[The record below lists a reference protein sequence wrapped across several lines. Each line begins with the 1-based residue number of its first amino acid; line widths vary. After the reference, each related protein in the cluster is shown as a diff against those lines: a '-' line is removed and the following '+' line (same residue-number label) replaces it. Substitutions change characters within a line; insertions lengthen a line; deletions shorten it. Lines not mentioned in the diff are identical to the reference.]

1 VTKRADRRGH
11 AACGLAV
18 GTVLATALAIAPAA
32 VASAGHV
39 SANPV
44 GRAALT
50 GSVPGFVR
58 AGRLVGAA
66 RPGGSVDFEVLLGLR
81 NAVGAAAQARARTTP
96 GSPLYAHWLSDAAFR
111 RAYSPSAAEVTAV
124 SAWLRGQGLQVSG
137 VAASR
142 LYVAVHGTVAE
153 AERAFGTT
161 LRLYAYHGKI
171 LRANSTELTVPAS
184 LSHIVAGVTDLDE
197 GMALVHPAGVALPGP
212 PPGFRTGVQ
221 PCSAYYGQKI
231 ATSKPPAYGHHQP
244 YTVCGYLPTQY
255 RSAYGLQGLERRGF
269 NGRGVTVEITDAYA
283 APTIVKDVNTYSRRH
298 GLPPLRPG
306 QFRQVLPPSFD
317 HVEQCGAQGWYGE
330 ETLDVEA
337 VHGMAPGAKIVF
349 VAGSDCL
356 HGLPRAW
363 ADSID
368 HHLAQI
374 ITNSWTVTNGEG
386 TEGQAL
392 SMGYVKFVNEFALE
406 AALTGIGN
414 YFSSGDSG
422 DDTTSVGH
430 KAVDFPASDP
440 WVTGVG
446 GTSVGIG
453 ARGQYLWETG
463 WSNSYSALTNGAW
476 TPAPPGTYNSGA
488 GGGTSKLFG
497 QPFYQKGRVPTS
509 ISEYFSRQPHRAV
522 PDVAM
527 PADPNTGMLVGETQV
542 FPNGTHYG
550 EYRIGGTSLASP
562 LMAGVM
568 AVADDAAGF
577 AHGFINPALY
587 QLLNTSALHDVA
599 PLGHRIAEVRTDY
612 VNGVNNA
619 QGKSWRLRTAAIP
632 TTIFT
637 RFGYDDVTGVG
648 TPNGPAFIRA
658 LGRR

>member
-1 VTKRADRRGH
+1 MNRADRRGR
-11 AACGLAV
+11 AARALAV
-18 GTVLATALAIAPAA
+18 GTVLATGLALAPAA
-32 VASAGHV
+32 IASARQL
-39 SANPV
+39 SANPS
-44 GRAALT
+44 GRAVLA

-66 RPGGSVDFEVLLGLR
+66 RPGDPVNFEVLLGLH
-81 NAVGAAAQARARTTP
+81 NAAGAAAQARARTTP

-111 RAYSPSAAEVTAV
+111 RAYSPSPAEVAAV
-124 SAWLRGQGLQVSG
+124 SAWLRSQKLQVSG

-142 LYVAVHGTVAE
+142 LYVAVRGTVAE

-161 LRLYAYHGKI
+161 LRMYAYHGKV
-171 LRANSTELTVPAS
+171 LRANATELTVPSS
-184 LSHIVAGVTDLDE
+184 LSHMIAGVTDLDD
-197 GMALVHPAGVALPGP
+197 GMALVQPASVALPGP
-212 PPGFRTGVQ
+212 PPGARFGVQ

-231 ATSKPPAYGHHQP
+231 ATNKPPAYGRHQP

-269 NGRGVTVEITDAYA
+269 TGKGVTVEITDAYA
-283 APTIVKDVNTYSRRH
+283 SPTIVKDVNTYSRRH

-306 QFRQVLPPSFD
+306 QFRQVLPPSFN
-317 HVEQCGAQGWYGE
+317 HIKLCGPQGWYGE

-349 VAGSDCL
+349 VAGSNCL

-363 ADSID
+363 ANSID

-392 SMGYVKFVNEFALE
+392 SQGYVKFVNEFALE

-414 YFSSGDSG
+414 YFSSGDDG
-422 DDTTSVGH
+422 DDTISVGH
-430 KAVDFPASDP
+430 RAVDFPASDP

-463 WSNSYSALTNGAW
+463 WSNSYSMLTKGKW

-509 ISEYFSRQPHRAV
+509 ISEYYSSRPHRAV

-587 QLLNTSALHDVA
+587 QLLGTGALHDVR
-599 PLGHRIAEVRTDY
+599 PLGHPIAEVRTDY

-619 QGKSWRLRTAAIP
+619 QGKFWRLRTAGIP

-637 RFGYDDVTGVG
+637 RPGYDDVTGVG
-648 TPNGPAFIRA
+648 SPNGPAFVRA

>member
-1 VTKRADRRGH
+1 MLRRGNCRGRVGVRVL
-11 AACGLAV
+11 AA
-18 GTVLATALAIAPAA
+18 GTVVAAAVALAPAA
-32 VASAGHV
+32 LASVGSTGTGLGGRVALA
-39 SANPV
+39 
-44 GRAALT
+44 

-66 RPGGSVDFEVLLGLR
+66 PPGGAVDFEVLLGMR
-81 NAVGAAAQARARTTP
+81 HAAAAAADAQARTMP

-111 RAYSPSAAEVTAV
+111 RAYSPTSREVAAV
-124 SAWLRGQGLQVSG
+124 SAWLRGGGLQVSG

-142 LYVAVHGTVAE
+142 LYVAAHGTVAQ

-161 LRLYAYHGKI
+161 LRMYSYQGKV
-171 LRANSTELTVPAS
+171 LRANATELTVPAS
-184 LSHIVAGVTDLDE
+184 LGHIIAGVTDLDD
-197 GMALVHPAGVALPGP
+197 GMALVQPASSALPGP

-231 ATSKPPAYGHHQP
+231 ATGKPPAYGHHQP
-244 YTVCGYLPTQY
+244 YTVCGYVPSQY
-255 RSAYGLQGLERRGF
+255 RSAYGLQDLERRGF
-269 NGRGVTVEITDAYA
+269 TGRGVTVEITDAYA
-283 APTIVKDVNTYSRRH
+283 SPTIVQDVNTYSRRH
-298 GLPPLRPG
+298 GLPTLRPG

-317 HVEQCGAQGWYGE
+317 HTKLCGPQGWYGE

-337 VHGMAPGAKIVF
+337 VHGMAPGANIVF
-349 VAGSDCL
+349 VAGSNCL

-368 HHLAQI
+368 HHLAPI

-392 SMGYVKFVNEFALE
+392 SQGYVKFVNEFALE

-430 KAVDFPASDP
+430 RAVDFPASDP

-463 WSNSYSALTNGAW
+463 WSNSYSQLTNGKW
-476 TPAPPGTYNSGA
+476 TPAPPGPYNSGA

-497 QPFYQKGRVPTS
+497 QPFYQKGRVPAS
-509 ISEYFSRQPHRAV
+509 ISEAFSRRPHRAV

-550 EYRIGGTSLASP
+550 EYRIGGTSLSSP

-568 AVADDAAGF
+568 AIADDAAGF

-587 QLLNTSALHDVA
+587 QLLGTRSLHDVR
-599 PLGHRIAEVRTDY
+599 PLGYPLAEVRTDY
-612 VNGVNNA
+612 ANGVNNA
-619 QGKSWRLRTAAIP
+619 KGKVWSLRTAGIP

-637 RFGYDDVTGVG
+637 RPGYDDVTGVG
-648 TPNGPAFIRA
+648 TPNGTAFVRA
-658 LGRR
+658 LSR